1 MLFGSTK
8 EWRRVAVSGL
18 AILTAGHVAEGNLPR
33 SVRDLYRHPIW
44 GVRADFAVARETI
57 MGSPSTADNS

>member
-1 MLFGSTK
+1 
-8 EWRRVAVSGL
+8 VAVSGL
-18 AILTAGHVAEGNLPR
+18 AILIAGHVVEGNLPR